1 MPGYRIAVL
10 PGDGIGPEVT
20 REAERAMVAAAQAF
34 DFEIERE
41 HWPIG
46 GTALEKFD
54 MPFPDAT
61 REACL
66 AADAIFLGA
75 IGDPKWDHE
84 TGNRRCE
91 AALLALRKALGGYAN
106 LRPVIVPESLVGASP
121 LRPERVSGTDLLI
134 VRELTGGI
142 YFGEPRSATEDIAA
156 NSMVY
161 TRSEVERIARMAFS
175 IAEKRRGHLTSVD
188 KANVLEVSQLWRS
201 IITEIHELEFPNV
214 ELEHLYVDNAAIQ
227 FILNPSQFD
236 VILTG
241 NLFGDILS
249 DLAGTLPGSLGI
261 LPSASIGGLVNLYEP
276 VHGSAPD
283 IAGKRWANPG
293 GALLS
298 TVMLLQGLGEVE
310 AGLRLQDGI
319 VKTLNEGVLT
329 RDLGGTA
336 STTEFADVVLSHA
349 FDFAPTVPIQ

>member
-1 MPGYRIAVL
+1 MPSYQITVL

-20 REAERAMVAAAQAF
+20 REAERILHAAAEKF
-34 DFEIERE
+34 DFTVRVE

-46 GTALEKFD
+46 GAALDQFD
-54 MPFPDAT
+54 TPFPDAT
-61 REACL
+61 RDACVT
-66 AADAIFLGA
+66 ADAVLLGA

-84 TGNRRCE
+84 TGSRRCE
-91 AALLALRKALGGYAN
+91 AALLTLRKILGGYAN
-106 LRPVIVPESLVGASP
+106 LRPVLVPESLVDSSP
-121 LRPERVSGTDLLI
+121 LRAERVRDTDLLI

-142 YFGEPRSATEDIAA
+142 YFGAPRHRTPNQGSNT
-156 NSMVY
+156 MVY
-161 TRSEVERIARMAFS
+161 SRDEVERIARKAFQY
-175 IAEKRRGHLTSVD
+175 ARERRGRLTSVD

-201 IITEIHELEFPNV
+201 VVTEIHQSDFSDV
-214 ELEHLYVDNAAIQ
+214 ELEHLYIDNAAIQ
-227 FILNPSQFD
+227 MILRPSQFD

-261 LPSASIGGLVNLYEP
+261 LPSASIGGKVGLFEP

-283 IAGKRWANPG
+283 IAGQGVANPA

-298 TVMLLQGLGEVE
+298 TVMLLEALGEMDAASRIRHGV
-310 AGLRLQDGI
+310 LR
-319 VKTLNEGVLT
+319 TLEDDILT

-336 STTEFADVVLSHA
+336 STSEFGDSVLEHA
-349 FDFAPTVPIQ
+349 FKFVPTCV